1 MMFPDRLLGKKF
13 AARSAVH
20 GSLVLA
26 VRLGL
31 QDSMTE
37 PQTSWRSAFE
47 GALAELR
54 AGRIG
59 NAEALCGRIL
69 DSAPQD
75 PAAHQLAATIALRS
89 GRLDEAARWAKSSL
103 ALRPDHAPTLIVA
116 ARVARAA
123 GDIAQARGWLERAG
137 ALAPDRPEAAF
148 LTCLMLIETGA
159 GEARSVLDLMR
170 RFPNIV
176 DGWREIGEALR
187 KAGQPE
193 TAVPA
198 FARAAESSADPMDH
212 ARLGAALQAVERPR
226 EAIVA
231 FRRALEAAPDLAEA
245 RAALATC
252 LRQTGERQ
260 AARAELERALTLR
273 PDDGRAWFA
282 LGLVCEDLRDT
293 PGAIEAYRRSVKME
307 PNVPEAHVNLGLN
320 LQNSG
325 DLDAAMDSYRR
336 AMRLRP
342 DTFGRI
348 AQALTSAKRGR
359 LWLNPARLRRLLE
372 A

>member
-1 MMFPDRLLGKKF
+1 
-13 AARSAVH
+13 
-20 GSLVLA
+20 
-26 VRLGL
+26 
-31 QDSMTE
+31 MTE
-37 PQTSWRSAFE
+37 PETSRRSAFE

-69 DSAPQD
+69 DSASQD

-103 ALRPDHAPTLIVA
+103 ALRPDHAPTLIVS

-123 GDIAQARGWLERAG
+123 GDVAQARGWLERAG
-137 ALAPDRPEAAF
+137 VLAPDRPEAAF
-148 LTCLMLIETGA
+148 LTCLILIESGD
-159 GEARSVLDLMR
+159 GGARSVLDDLLL
-170 RFPNIV
+170 RFPNFA

-193 TAVPA
+193 TAA
-198 FARAAESSADPMDH
+198 LALARAAQSSADPVDH
-212 ARLGAALQAVERPR
+212 ARLGLALQAIDRPL

-231 FRRALEAAPDLAEA
+231 FRRALEVAPDLAEA
-245 RAALATC
+245 RAALGSC
-252 LRQTGERQ
+252 LRRTGELQ
-260 AARAELERALTLR
+260 LARTELERAASLR
-273 PDDGRAWFA
+273 PQDGRAWFA

-293 PGAIEAYRRSVKME
+293 RGAIEAYRRSVEMQ
-307 PNVPEAHVNLGLN
+307 PNVPEAHFNLGLN
-320 LQNSG
+320 LQNTG
-325 DLDAAMDSYRR
+325 DLDAAIDSYRR

-348 AQALTSAKRGR
+348 AQALTSAKKGR
-359 LWLNPARLRRLLE
+359 LWLNPARLRRVLE